1 MAFVLG
7 TFLRSVCPSFILM
20 TTHIGC
26 GIGVLLRMFWVFAV
40 VMVRIVRGGRGSS
53 QYTPVAVSAEDLM
66 VPPPNYV
73 FEDVKIPVVVE
84 DVKAPVVVEEAKK
97 TTEDESK

>member
-1 MAFVLG
+1 M
-7 TFLRSVCPSFILM
+7 
-20 TTHIGC
+20 
-26 GIGVLLRMFWVFAV
+26 
-40 VMVRIVRGGRGSS
+40 VMIRIVRGGRTSF

-84 DVKAPVVVEEAKK
+84 DVKAPVVIEEAKK

>member
-7 TFLRSVCPSFILM
+7 TFLRSVYCSFILM
-20 TTHIGC
+20 TTHVGC

-53 QYTPVAVSAEDLM
+53 PYTPVAVSAEDLM
-66 VPPPNYV
+66 VPPPTYV

-84 DVKAPVVVEEAKK
+84 DVKAPVVVEEEVKK
-97 TTEDESK
+97 TTEESK